1 MATIEIELNIVQRG
15 SGFFDVTSSLSGKS
29 YKITFSW
36 SARTLSWSINI
47 DETLTGVKLV
57 NGIDL
62 LEPYSYNDDLP
73 PGKLGVIRNKGSE
86 SKPGFFN
93 FGIDS
98 EMTLVY
104 EEP

>member
-1 MATIEIELNIVQRG
+1 MATIEIQLDIEQRG
-15 SGFFDVTSSLSGKS
+15 SGYFEINPTLSGKS
-29 YKITFSW
+29 YKMNFRW
-36 SARTLSWSINI
+36 SARSLSWSFDI
-47 DETLTGVKLV
+47 DDNLKGVKLV

-62 LEPYSYNDDLP
+62 LEPYQYNEDLP
-73 PGKLGVIRNKGSE
+73 PGKLGVVRNKGTD

-93 FGIDS
+93 FGIDK